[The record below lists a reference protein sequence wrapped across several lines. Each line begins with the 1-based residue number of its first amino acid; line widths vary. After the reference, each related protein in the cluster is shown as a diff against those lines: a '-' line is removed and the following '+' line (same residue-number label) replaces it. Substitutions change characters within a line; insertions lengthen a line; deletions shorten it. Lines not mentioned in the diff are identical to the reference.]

1 MRIKNEL
8 TVSKDEW
15 GSFALTPEGEAKELK
30 HGAILLNCIL
40 LEQMI
45 KNDPN
50 FKDFDLTAPTEL
62 IMDYP
67 ITVPA
72 VLFGKQVFV
81 KLVPIS
87 TEAVEKLIF
96 RKEAWI
102 EDTTGDI
109 VKAKFEKM
117 HTDGLPVYSRNDN
130 EGAGDDPEGVGHNDK
145 KSKSLDIPSNSRNN
159 VR

>member
-1 MRIKNEL
+1 MRNKNEL

-50 FKDFDLTAPTEL
+50 FKDFDLTATTEL

-87 TEAVEKLIF
+87 TEAVEKHIF

-109 VKAKFEKM
+109 VRAKFEKM
-117 HTDGLPVYSRNDN
+117 HTDGLPVYSR
-130 EGAGDDPEGVGHNDK
+130 EDDTGVKDDSKDVGH
-145 KSKSLDIPSNSRNN
+145 SNKEPELPVVRSSRSNN